1 MYKMKKIYKLY
12 IGILLSIV
20 TVSCVDT
27 LDADKYFRDRK
38 TMEDIFAD
46 KDSTEAWL
54 AHAYSYLAGE
64 NMEVSTK
71 ENILWCFADD
81 IYFGS
86 GDDYKKFKTGTYDE
100 NWRHSWGAS
109 YKGIRQA
116 SIFIQYIDM
125 NTKFTQE
132 ERGDMKAQARFV
144 RAYYYWLLLRRYG
157 PIPILPN
164 EGLNYMDSYD
174 QLERP
179 RNTYDECVEY
189 IESEM
194 RLAAK
199 DLPLIR
205 TVDQIARPTRGA
217 ALAARARALLYAASP
232 INNPRPGIDTDKF
245 SDLTDHNGKCL
256 LAQEYDDNKW
266 ARAAAAAKDVME
278 LPGNYRGGHRYDL
291 YHKKANDD
299 PAKGQVTVKPY
310 NDNDF
315 FLKTWDEGGY
325 SDIDPMQS
333 YREVFD
339 GSIGMER
346 NPELIFSR
354 GANQGANSLVLM
366 VTNQLP
372 YAEGGGN
379 NKYGMTQKMCD
390 TYYMNDGKNF
400 DRNEFLKEY
409 PKEQRFVTDQE
420 AKDGT
425 FPYLKKGVY
434 KEYAYREPRFY
445 ASVAFNGS
453 VWELYRNSEIQDHEK
468 ETDLQAFYYRGSS
481 NGYSSLHNWLPTGI
495 GIKKFVNAD
504 DTKIAADKI
513 VTKAEPAIRY
523 AEVLLIYAEALNE
536 LEDGKMYNIPSWDG
550 ASTYSIQRTKSEMQK
565 GIRPVRSRAGVPDYE
580 DSDYQN
586 KDAFRKK
593 LKQERMIELM
603 GEGQRYFDLRRWRDV
618 DVEESKEIEGC
629 NYLMMES
636 QRDYFHTPT
645 VINDLPT
652 AFSRKLYFWPINHD
666 ELKRNSLLTQN
677 PGWTYND

>member
-1 MYKMKKIYKLY
+1 
-12 IGILLSIV
+12 
-20 TVSCVDT
+20 
-27 LDADKYFRDRK
+27 
-38 TMEDIFAD
+38 
-46 KDSTEAWL
+46 
-54 AHAYSYLAGE
+54 
-64 NMEVSTK
+64 
-71 ENILWCFADD
+71 
-81 IYFGS
+81 
-86 GDDYKKFKTGTYDE
+86 
-100 NWRHSWGAS
+100 
-109 YKGIRQA
+109 
-116 SIFIQYIDM
+116 
-125 NTKFTQE
+125 
-132 ERGDMKAQARFV
+132 
-144 RAYYYWLLLRRYG
+144 
-157 PIPILPN
+157 
-164 EGLNYMDSYD
+164 
-174 QLERP
+174 
-179 RNTYDECVEY
+179 
-189 IESEM
+189 
-194 RLAAK
+194 
-199 DLPLIR
+199 
-205 TVDQIARPTRGA
+205 
-217 ALAARARALLYAASP
+217 
-232 INNPRPGIDTDKF
+232 
-245 SDLTDHNGKCL
+245 
-256 LAQEYDDNKW
+256 
-266 ARAAAAAKDVME
+266 
-278 LPGNYRGGHRYDL
+278 
-291 YHKKANDD
+291 
-299 PAKGQVTVKPY
+299 
-310 NDNDF
+310 
-315 FLKTWDEGGY
+315 
-325 SDIDPMQS
+325 
-333 YREVFD
+333 
-339 GSIGMER
+339 
-346 NPELIFSR
+346 
-354 GANQGANSLVLM
+354 
-366 VTNQLP
+366 
-372 YAEGGGN
+372 
-379 NKYGMTQKMCD
+379 MCD